1 MLVVDLF
8 RGSSQAQGRSGL
20 PVVHRDPR
28 QEVEVKVDIR
38 TVMPVQFCR
47 GTKQQVGEA
56 VRFAQRYWYL
66 PWMQICR

>member
-47 GTKQQVGEA
+47 ETNLQEA
-56 VRFAQRYWYL
+56 VFVRSAQQHLYL
-66 PWMQICR
+66 Q